1 MKKYTQADNLT
12 VRRISKD
19 LFKVTLSDGSR
30 WKVREGDISKT
41 ACWYETQRITVLE
54 NEGPDAFLYPYR
66 LKNLDTYSDE
76 AEASL
81 V

>member
-1 MKKYTQADNLT
+1 MKQYNQADNLT

-19 LFKVTLSDGSR
+19 LFTVTLSDGSR
-30 WKVREGDISKT
+30 WKVREGDVSKT
-41 ACWYETQRITVLE
+41 AVWYKGQRITVLE
-54 NEGPDAFLYPYR
+54 NEGTDAFIYPYR

-81 V
+81 L